1 VQILT
6 QDATQNVFGQ
16 VVPSQGIGTG
26 VIIDNEGHIVTNN
39 HVVRAAGDPSGPISE
54 SITVSLSDGR
64 TATGT
69 VVGTDPATDLAMVKI
84 DLPDLQPAELG
95 DVSSLPVG
103 SDVVAMGYAL
113 GLEGEPTITRGV
125 ISAKNRTITEDPF
138 SIEALQTDAS
148 INPGN
153 SGGPLVDDHGR
164 VVGIN
169 TAIIPSAQNIGF
181 SIPIDLVNPIAQEL
195 IASGEVRRGFLGVG
209 FEDVTPST
217 AARFDLPVD
226 QGVVI
231 TNIVSD
237 SPAEGAGLE
246 VDDILVRLEDEE
258 IHDSGDL
265 LEALRIHK
273 SGETVTVTYN
283 RDGTEHQAELTLAD
297 RPAATT

>member
-1 VQILT
+1 
-6 QDATQNVFGQ
+6 
-16 VVPSQGIGTG
+16 
-26 VIIDNEGHIVTNN
+26 VIIDTEGHIVTNN
-39 HVVRAAGDPSGPISE
+39 HVVRAAGDPNASISE

-69 VVGTDPATDLAMVKI
+69 VVGTDPATDLAIVKI
-84 DLPDLQPAELG
+84 DLPDLVPAELG

-125 ISAKNRTITEDPF
+125 VSAKNRTITEDPF

-195 IASGEVRRGFLGVG
+195 ITSGEVRRGFLGVG

-231 TNIVSD
+231 TNIVAD
-237 SPAEGAGLE
+237 SPAENAGLA

-273 SGETVTVTYN
+273 SGETVTVSYN
-283 RDGTEHQAELTLAD
+283 RDGTEHEAELTLAD